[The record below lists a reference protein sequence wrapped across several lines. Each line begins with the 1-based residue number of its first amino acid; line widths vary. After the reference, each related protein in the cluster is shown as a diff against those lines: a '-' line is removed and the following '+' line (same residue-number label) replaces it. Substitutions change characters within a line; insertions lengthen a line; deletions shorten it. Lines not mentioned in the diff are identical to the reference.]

1 MASITKEKKLEIV
14 DSFGA
19 AAADTGNVRVQ
30 VAIISERIRNLTEH
44 LKVHKKD
51 KHTLKGLTSLVSQR
65 RRLLKYYAKKD
76 IEGYRELIKEL
87 GLRR

>member
-1 MASITKEKKLEIV
+1 MASITKEKKVELI
-14 DSFGA
+14 SAFGEN
-19 AAADTGNVRVQ
+19 AADTGNIRAQ
-30 VAIISERIRNLTEH
+30 VAIITERIRNLTEH

-65 RRLLKYYAKKD
+65 RRLLKYYAEKD
-76 IEGYRELIKEL
+76 IEGYRSLIKEL